1 MAAPGAFWWPA
12 LGRVRLIQPCASVRE
27 RIMCK
32 QAIYTAMILT
42 FRHKGLEVFFNTG
55 NAAGIQPIHTKRL
68 RELLTALNV
77 AQGPQDLA
85 RPSWRL
91 HGLSGDR
98 AGFHAVTVQANWRL
112 VFRFVPQGVEL
123 LDYIDYH

>member
-1 MAAPGAFWWPA
+1 
-12 LGRVRLIQPCASVRE
+12 
-27 RIMCK
+27 
-32 QAIYTAMILT
+32 MIFT
-42 FRHKGLEVFFNTG
+42 FRHKGLEAFFRTG
-55 NAAGIQPIHTKRL
+55 NAAGIQPMHAKRL

-112 VFRFVPQGVEL
+112 VFRFVPNGVEL
-123 LDYIDYH
+123 LDYLDYH